1 MYSANQH
8 VWTSEVGIIEIGLSA
23 YRVVGCPL
31 FGGCL
36 SIEVNGRTV
45 RIVCYIVGVRWLGVS
60 VKQDPLY
67 FGVQISEDLDND
79 FLLQP
84 FQGSHDKHTYT
95 HHGD

>member
-1 MYSANQH
+1 MS
-8 VWTSEVGIIEIGLSA
+8 IIEIGLSA
-23 YRVVGCPL
+23 YRVVVCPL
-31 FGGCL
+31 FRDCL

-45 RIVCYIVGVRWLGVS
+45 GSFRIVCYVVGVRWLGVS
-60 VKQDPLY
+60 IKQDPLY

-84 FQGSHDKHTYT
+84 FQGSHGKHTCT